1 MNNWKKRSISFLLV
15 ICMIFGVLTVSA
27 LAVEA
32 ELEPMSNLP
41 FTDVQSADWFFPA
54 VQFVHANN
62 VMSGTSPTTFEPH
75 QNFSRA
81 MVVTTLFRIYHG
93 RPANASDS
101 RVNPFHDVSADAW
114 FAPYV
119 TWANQNGIAGGIG
132 EGYFAPLQNVDRQQ
146 FATMLY
152 RYAQTMTN
160 MDTSVRQA
168 LGWISFS
175 DRNQIQNWAVNPL
188 IWANYHG
195 LITGRPGGL
204 IAPTGNATRAEAAT
218 ILMRFM
224 TPAPA
229 PLNIADLMDA
239 NFNTLR
245 PSFGRLIG
253 PVSSAWERMYR
264 FESGL
269 LIGVDGNGLVASV
282 QVDFV
287 QVGSSRFSYNG
298 INHMSNRH
306 EVRLALG
313 APTGDDGISYTYW
326 LSGTPL
332 EGILLSFTFDSL
344 NQDRVSTIAFS
355 DFSRMVPEE
364 PSE

>member
-1 MNNWKKRSISFLLV
+1 MNKWKKRSISLFLAV
-15 ICMIFGVLTVSA
+15 VMVLGLLSIGA

-41 FTDVQSADWFFPA
+41 FTDVQSGDWFFPA
-54 VQFVHANN
+54 VQFVHANG
-62 VMSGTSPTTFEPH
+62 VMSGTSSTIFAPN

-101 RVNPFHDVSADAW
+101 RVNPFHDVSVNDW

-119 TWANQNGIAGGIG
+119 TWANLHGIASGIG

-146 FATMLY
+146 FATMLH

-160 MDTSVRQA
+160 MDTNVRQS

-175 DRNQIQNWAVNPL
+175 DRNQIQSWAVNAL

-195 LITGRPGGL
+195 FITGRPGGL
-204 IAPTGNATRAEAAT
+204 IAPGGNATRAEAAT

-224 TPAPA
+224 TPPLA
-229 PLNIADLMDA
+229 PLNVAEHLDA
-239 NFNTLR
+239 NFNTAR
-245 PSFGRLIG
+245 PLFGQLIG
-253 PVSSAWERMYR
+253 AAPSAWERGYR
-264 FESGL
+264 FEGGL
-269 LIGVDGNGLVASV
+269 FVGVDGSGQVASI
-282 QVDFV
+282 QVDLV

-298 INHMSNRH
+298 ITHMSNRH
-306 EVRLALG
+306 DVRALLG
-313 APTGDDGISYTYW
+313 EPTVSDGISYSYW
-326 LSGTPL
+326 FSGTPL
-332 EGILLSFTFDSL
+332 VGTVLSFTFDSL
-344 NQDRVSTIAFS
+344 NQDRVSSIAFS
-355 DFSRMVPEE
+355 DFSRMVQDE
-364 PSE
+364 PS

>member
-1 MNNWKKRSISFLLV
+1 MNKWKKRSISLLLA
-15 ICMIFGVLTVSA
+15 ICMVFGVLSVSA
-27 LAVEA
+27 LAAEA

-41 FTDVQSADWFFPA
+41 FTDVQSGDWFFPA
-54 VQFVHANN
+54 VQFVHTNG
-62 VMSGTSPTTFEPH
+62 VMSGTSPTTFAPN

-81 MVVTTLFRIYHG
+81 MVVATLFRIYHG

-101 RVNPFHDVSADAW
+101 RQNPFHDVSVESW

-119 TWANQNGIAGGIG
+119 TWANNNGIAGGVG

-146 FATMLY
+146 FATMLH

-160 MDTSVRQA
+160 MDTTVRQG

-175 DRNQIQNWAVNPL
+175 DRNQIQSWATNAL

-195 LITGRPGGL
+195 FITGRPGGL
-204 IAPTGNATRAEAAT
+204 IAPGGNATRAEAAT

-224 TPAPA
+224 TPPLA
-229 PLNIADLMDA
+229 PLNIAELMHA
-239 NFNTLR
+239 NFNTVR
-245 PSFGRLIG
+245 PSFGQLIG
-253 PVSSAWERMYR
+253 SVPSAWERMYR
-264 FESGL
+264 FDGGL
-269 LIGVDGNGLVASV
+269 LVGVDSNGQIASI

-287 QVGSSRFSYNG
+287 QIGSSRLSYNG
-298 INHMSNRH
+298 ITHMANRH

-313 APTGDDGISYTYW
+313 EPTVSDGISYAYW

-344 NQDRVSTIAFS
+344 NQDRVSSIAFS
-355 DFSRMVPEE
+355 DFSRMAEDF
-364 PSE
+364 S